1 MHGCVRACVRAYSC
15 DSDCVRMCTCLLASF
30 VHECLNVRTFIAF
43 LDHGMYFVFAGIQV
57 SYYFQVRRKIIT
69 FAGRSPPEINNLHLP
84 AVTLITDA
92 L

>member
-1 MHGCVRACVRAYSC
+1 
-15 DSDCVRMCTCLLASF
+15 
-30 VHECLNVRTFIAF
+30 
-43 LDHGMYFVFAGIQV
+43 MYFVFAGIQV